1 MKFIAG
7 AVLLLFSCVQ
17 GFSQRVCGT
26 VVTPDVA
33 ITNTIS
39 VTNGVDGIMRD
50 TVPNEVINIP
60 IVVHVVFNTAGQ
72 NISDAQILSQ
82 IKVLNEDYRLRNATA
97 SNIPAAFKSFAAD
110 TRLNFCLAKV
120 DPTGHETNGIIRKY
134 TTSPYFTDESMKYS
148 SQGGD
153 NAWDCKKYLN
163 IWVCYIFGRSLGF
176 ATLPGGPADKD
187 GVVINYDVFGNVGSL
202 RSEFNMGRTATHE
215 IGHWLGLKHIW
226 GDQDCG
232 SDDVDDTPRQRFSN
246 YYCPSFPHATTCSPN
261 ADGDMFMNYMDFT
274 DDACMS
280 MFTQGQ
286 KMKMRSL
293 FAKNGSRS
301 SFLNSFAC
309 DASLATAGPLP
320 IDTTTTTI
328 PTPVVKPQIPATIQ
342 VFPNPANDYINI
354 NGLENV
360 NLKGQTIT
368 LISTTGRVML
378 QQTLQSNTSKI
389 NVSRFTPG
397 IYVLQIGQGADRKM
411 FKIIKM

>member
-7 AVLLLFSCVQ
+7 AVLLLLSCIQ
-17 GFSQRVCGT
+17 GFSQRVCST
-26 VVTPDVA
+26 VITPDAA

-39 VTNGVDGIMRD
+39 VTNGVDGTVRD

-60 IVVHVVFNTAGQ
+60 IVVHVVFNTSGQ

-97 SNIPAAFKSFAAD
+97 ANIPAAFKSFAAD

-134 TTSPYFTDESMKYS
+134 TTTPYFTDESMKYS

-176 ATLPGGPADKD
+176 SSLPGGPADKD

-215 IGHWLGLKHIW
+215 IGHWLGLKHLW
-226 GDQDCG
+226 GDEDCG

-261 ADGDMFMNYMDFT
+261 ADGDMFMDFMDFT

-293 FAKNGSRS
+293 FAKNGSRN

-320 IDTTTTTI
+320 KDTTTTTA
-328 PTPVVKPQIPATIQ
+328 PAQVVKAQTPAAIQ

-354 NGLENV
+354 NALENV

-368 LISTTGRVML
+368 LISTTGRVMM
-378 QQTLQSNTSKI
+378 QQILQSNTSKI

>member
-1 MKFIAG
+1 
-7 AVLLLFSCVQ
+7 
-17 GFSQRVCGT
+17 
-26 VVTPDVA
+26 
-33 ITNTIS
+33 
-39 VTNGVDGIMRD
+39 
-50 TVPNEVINIP
+50 
-60 IVVHVVFNTAGQ
+60 VVHVVFNTSGQ

-97 SNIPAAFKSFAAD
+97 ANIPAAFKSFAAD

-134 TTSPYFTDESMKYS
+134 TTTPYFTDESMKYS

-176 ATLPGGPADKD
+176 SSLPGGPADKD

-215 IGHWLGLKHIW
+215 IGHWLGLKHLW
-226 GDQDCG
+226 GDEDCG

-261 ADGDMFMNYMDFT
+261 ADGDMFMDFMDFT

-293 FAKNGSRS
+293 FAKNGSRN

-320 IDTTTTTI
+320 KDTTTTTA
-328 PTPVVKPQIPATIQ
+328 PAQVVKAQTPAAIQ

-354 NGLENV
+354 NALENV

-368 LISTTGRVML
+368 LISTTGRVMM
-378 QQTLQSNTSKI
+378 QQILQSNTSKI